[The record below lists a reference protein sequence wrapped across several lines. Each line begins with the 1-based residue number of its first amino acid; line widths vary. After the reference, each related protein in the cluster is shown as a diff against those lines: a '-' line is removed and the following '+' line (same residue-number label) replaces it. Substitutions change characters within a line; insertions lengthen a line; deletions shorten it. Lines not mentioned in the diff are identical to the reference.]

1 MIRKGR
7 SGLTGPPPPIR
18 PRKPRATRSDGAT
31 GCDARWSC
39 LFDAGAGT
47 TQGKLKMEDLTATSA
62 IEVTGLL
69 RKGEVR
75 PGELLDQIEARMAR
89 VEPLINALVTPCF
102 DRARQHARRIESRPL
117 AERGLLAGLPI
128 TIKDLT
134 PVAGVRTTWGSTLHR
149 DHVPAASD
157 SIVTHLEAEG
167 GVVYAKSNTPEM
179 GVGGNTFNDVFG
191 PTRNPWNLARTAGG
205 SSGGAAS
212 SLAAHTSWLGTGSDS
227 GGSLRTPA
235 AFCGVVGLR
244 PTPFRVPNSPS
255 GNPFDLIA
263 VDGPMARDVK
273 DVALF
278 LDAMAWADP
287 AVPFAAA
294 LPKSGYL
301 AAAQRPKEGA
311 AIAFSADL
319 GLGSISPDIA
329 GPVTTAAEKLERSGF
344 DMRPT
349 DLSLKSM
356 DRAYHTFR
364 ALEFAA
370 GFGQLGP
377 AERKHFKPELNWNI
391 DRGLAL
397 TGSEIVSAVRERAA
411 SYGRLLALLDEVD
424 VLICPATS
432 VAAFPVDDRYYGA
445 ARKIGDAHY
454 LDWLSIAYVLTALA
468 VPVLVIPCGMTDEGL
483 PVGIQIVGRP
493 NGEAALLSIGAA
505 IESALLPWAKGANP
519 GAALLD
525 RQLCPS

>member
-1 MIRKGR
+1 
-7 SGLTGPPPPIR
+7 
-18 PRKPRATRSDGAT
+18 
-31 GCDARWSC
+31 
-39 LFDAGAGT
+39 
-47 TQGKLKMEDLTATSA
+47 MEDLTAASA

-69 RKGEVR
+69 RKGDVR
-75 PGELLDQIEARMAR
+75 PGELLDQIEARMNR
-89 VEPLINALVTPCF
+89 VEPLLNALVSPCF
-102 DRARQHARRIESRPL
+102 DRARQHARQIESLPV
-117 AERGLLAGLPI
+117 AERGLLAGLPVS
-128 TIKDLT
+128 IKDLT
-134 PVAGVRTTWGSTLHR
+134 AVAGVRTTWGSTLYG

-157 SIVTHLEAEG
+157 SLVTHLEAEG
-167 GVVYAKSNTPEM
+167 GVVYAKSNSPEM

-205 SSGGAAS
+205 SSGGAAA
-212 SLAAHTSWLGTGSDS
+212 SLAAHTSWLSTGSDS

-263 VDGPMARDVK
+263 VDGPMARDVR

-287 AVPFAAA
+287 AVPFAAP
-294 LPKSGYL
+294 LPAAGYL
-301 AAAQRPKEGA
+301 AAAERPKERA
-311 AIAFSADL
+311 AIAFSPDL
-319 GLGSISPDIA
+319 GLGCINPDIA
-329 GPVTTAAEKLERSGF
+329 GPVTAAVEKLARSGF
-344 DMRPT
+344 DVRPT

-370 GFGQLGP
+370 SFGDLGA

-397 TGSEIVSAVRERAA
+397 SGSDIIAATRERAA
-411 SYGRLLALLDEVD
+411 AFDRLLALLDEVD
-424 VLICPATS
+424 VLVCPATS
-432 VAAFPVDDRYYGA
+432 VAAFPVEERYHGA
-445 ARKIGDAHY
+445 ARQIGDEHY

-468 VPVLVIPCGMTDEGL
+468 VPVLVIPCGLTDEGL
-483 PVGIQIVGRP
+483 PVGIQIIGRP
-493 NGEAALLSIGAA
+493 NGEAALLSVGAA
-505 IESALLPWAKGANP
+505 LESALRPWAKGANP
-519 GAALLD
+519 SMALLD
-525 RQLCPS
+525 RQLCLG